1 MHGRVFGNRD
11 AVARE
16 IDGEFR
22 PGKDKIVRPYK
33 WVGVFKYLN
42 NEKADV
48 AFALI
53 TGKDARTGRRY
64 FEGDH
69 EPPGAIVANI
79 VAELFKREGE

>member
-1 MHGRVFGNRD
+1 MHGSYGNPRV
-11 AVARE
+11 VARE
-16 IDGEFR
+16 IGGEFQ

-33 WVGVFKYLN
+33 WVGVFRYLN
-42 NEKADV
+42 KEKADV

-64 FEGDH
+64 FEGDY
-69 EPPGAIVANI
+69 EPPGAIVANV